1 MLLAVLVVAAALG
14 STEPLRWPFGG
25 QSDKDGFVIT
35 APGVKLDNS
44 TAGESNATGP
54 DRGDRCQCVGAD
66 CGCCIHMSVPRIG
79 LNDTGC
85 VNVTYNSAQYAL
97 SFTVSLGDSIVFN
110 RTISGKDPPRMCF
123 SAPQIERLARLCLHF
138 YNMSYSRDRVSG
150 CLRMEAQVLG
160 EVVASYQLGCF
171 DLADVRTRIRD
182 ALAGMR
188 PFRPQLDA
196 RDIVVQSGHASA
208 SPGVVNSR

>member
-1 MLLAVLVVAAALG
+1 
-14 STEPLRWPFGG
+14 
-25 QSDKDGFVIT
+25 
-35 APGVKLDNS
+35 
-44 TAGESNATGP
+44 
-54 DRGDRCQCVGAD
+54 
-66 CGCCIHMSVPRIG
+66 
-79 LNDTGC
+79 
-85 VNVTYNSAQYAL
+85 
-97 SFTVSLGDSIVFN
+97 
-110 RTISGKDPPRMCF
+110 MCF